1 MKNKGFSLLFSILFI
16 AAALSVS
23 LGISGLVLGRIRLS
37 GIGRDSQIAFYAA
50 DSAAEC
56 VIYWDI
62 YWISE
67 IKFSTSSPSTITC
80 AGQSRSVGGGLV
92 SSFSLD
98 FDNGS
103 CATID
108 VDKTDPNLTIV
119 TSIGRSPC
127 AGVKRV
133 ERGLEVRY

>member
-1 MKNKGFSLLFSILFI
+1 MKNKGFSLLFTILFI

-23 LGISGLVLGRIRLS
+23 LGISGLVLGRIGLS
-37 GIGRDSQIAFYAA
+37 GIGRDSQLAFYAA

-62 YWISE
+62 YWDSGT
-67 IKFSTSSPSTITC
+67 KFSTSSPSTITC
-80 AGQSRSVGGGLV
+80 AGQSRSVGGGPV

-103 CATID
+103 CATVD
-108 VDKTDPNLTIV
+108 VDKTDSDLTMV

-127 AGVKRV
+127 DGLKRV